1 MYLHWQAPIL
11 SNFNSLRKST
21 AYYFHIEGRLYLV
34 SWDKAWSQ
42 TIVKIILSSVLVEER
57 GDVQHS
63 IVFPEDYEDFDVD

>member
-11 SNFNSLRKST
+11 SNLNSLRKST
-21 AYYFHIEGRLYLV
+21 AYYRRPLIFL
-34 SWDKAWSQ
+34 SWDKALSQ